1 VNGKILSVRS
11 QFSVLSYWRCEA
23 LWLCD
28 AELLDGLFSSVKG
41 DILMRKTQP
50 RKPTKTTPTSK
61 TPDLATWRRFHDR
74 KTTLVD
80 QAFRALGTEDAKD
93 LDPAPKLVLICMAW
107 RASNEGTLQHASLAS
122 VCRQLTLTHPER
134 MSAALKPGG
143 WIARDAKGRWQ
154 INCAKLDLLAP
165 QRGGA
170 EHPSWGGPSSTTNM
184 DKQTAL
190 SPEAYAI
197 AQLAH
202 RWWDLYAKKKYSTK
216 ERALNA
222 CYDVVKHYG
231 LTAKDVKTIT
241 EGLVERAPAA
251 YRNAHEFWLE
261 GCWIE
266 FLPPER
272 LEELG
277 LNPAASSVGQQ
288 TKASPSITITVSS
301 LDDFA

>member
-1 VNGKILSVRS
+1 
-11 QFSVLSYWRCEA
+11 
-23 LWLCD
+23 
-28 AELLDGLFSSVKG
+28 
-41 DILMRKTQP
+41 MRKTQP
-50 RKPTKTTPTSK
+50 RKPTTPKST
-61 TPDLATWRRFHDR
+61 TPDLAAWRRPHER

-80 QAFRALGTEDAKD
+80 QAFRALGTEEAKD
-93 LDPAPKLVLICMAW
+93 LDPAPKLVLIFMAW
-107 RASNEGTLQHASLAS
+107 KASNEGTLQHASLAS

-143 WIARDAKGRWQ
+143 WIARDSRGRWQ
-154 INCAKLDLLAP
+154 INCAKLDQLAP

-170 EHPSWGGPSSTTNM
+170 EHPPRGSASIKTST

-197 AQLAH
+197 AQLSH

-222 CYDVVKHYG
+222 CYDVVKRYG

-241 EGLVERAPAA
+241 DGLVERAPTA
-251 YRNAHEFWLE
+251 YRNAHEFWQE

-266 FLPPER
+266 YLPPER

-288 TKASPSITITVSS
+288 AKASPSITITVTS
-301 LDDFA
+301 LDDWA